1 MLGLKTWEVRLL
13 RFEDVEYKDQPTI
26 KIYDSKKESVKQILI
41 SQELYDE
48 IVDYQNELNTS
59 KKYHVSAR
67 DTPRDQFD
75 YGHFIFSDSKGSITK
90 KFNCKFKWVLKILI

>member
-48 IVDYQNELNTS
+48 MVDYQNELTATN
-59 KKYHVSAR
+59 KYHTSTR
-67 DTPRDQFD
+67 DASRDQTD
-75 YGHFIFSDSKGSITK
+75 YGHFMFCDSKESITK
-90 KFNCKFKWVLKILI
+90 KFNCKFKGILKKK